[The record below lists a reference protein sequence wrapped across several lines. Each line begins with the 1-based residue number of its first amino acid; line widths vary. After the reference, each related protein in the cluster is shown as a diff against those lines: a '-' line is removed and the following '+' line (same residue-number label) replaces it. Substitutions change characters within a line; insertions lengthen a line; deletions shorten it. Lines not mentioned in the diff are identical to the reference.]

1 MKFSIMQSS
10 LTEALNLSLRA
21 ITSKTT
27 MPILIGILIEAK
39 EGHLIFRSTD
49 LDISIEYKI
58 RAEIFSEGITV
69 IPARHFSELVKKLP
83 NILLD
88 LEILENGQLKITYG
102 KSVVQLNTFNA
113 QEFPQLGK
121 PADGLFFTLKTDEL
135 ANAVH
140 FAAVAAGQE
149 GNKAI
154 FTGILLDL
162 QEDCLNIVA
171 TDTHRLAYQKIKLLK
186 KEGQAEYWRNPI
198 IPAKY
203 FVEAC
208 RMFRPED
215 TEVTL
220 QIGKGYVAYHL
231 DNLLITTRL
240 IEGTFPDYAAV
251 IPKGYKSRVRLL
263 RRSISDALE
272 RAFLMARDEVKNR
285 ACSVS
290 LDISEQLITIDTKS
304 AEVGNIHEEIAI
316 FLEGEETKIGFNLKY
331 LLDALKAMKEEEIYF
346 DLTGV
351 QSPAILRPIEAS
363 DEYLFLVLP
372 MKLI

>member
-1 MKFSIMQSS
+1 MQSS
-10 LTEALNLSLRA
+10 LAEALNISLRA

-27 MPILIGILIEAK
+27 MPILIGIMIEAK
-39 EGHLIFRSTD
+39 DGHLIFSSTD
-49 LDISIEYKI
+49 LDISIEYRI
-58 RAEIFSEGITV
+58 RAEIHNEGITV

-88 LEILENGQLKITYG
+88 LEILANGQLKINYG
-102 KSVVQLNTFNA
+102 KSVVHLNTFNA
-113 QEFPQLGK
+113 QEYPQLGK
-121 PADGLFFTLKTDEL
+121 PKDGLFFTLKAEEL
-135 ANAVH
+135 ASAV
-140 FAAVAAGQE
+140 FFTAVAAGQE

-162 QEDCLNIVA
+162 QEDYINVVA
-171 TDTHRLAYQKIKLLK
+171 TDTHRLASQKIRLLK
-186 KEGQAEYWRNPI
+186 KEGEVEYWRNPI
-198 IPAKY
+198 VPAKY

-215 TEVTL
+215 TDVTL
-220 QIGKGYVAYHL
+220 QIGKGYIAYHL
-231 DNLLITTRL
+231 ENLLITTRL
-240 IEGTFPDYAAV
+240 IEGAYPDYQAV
-251 IPKGYKSRVRLL
+251 IPKSYTSRVRLL

-272 RAFLMARDEVKNR
+272 RAFLMTKDEVKNR

-290 LDISEQLITIDTKS
+290 LDISEQLITIDTQS

-331 LLDALKAMKEEEIYF
+331 ILEALKAMKEEELYF

-351 QSPAILRPIEAS
+351 QSPAILRPIEAK

-372 MKLI
+372 MKLV